1 MRVLVENAFVQLSMP
16 SCSPDGFSSIGKVHQ
31 SPSAKNV
38 PRSVSDKE
46 GLMRNSRM
54 VGFVG
59 YNLKITEVLQMK
71 NTKYHVYI
79 NSEERRLLISSL
91 NDLRNRLIAEGKYT
105 DLVDE
110 VLIKA
115 ANAKIKKINV
125 VSKCP

>member
-1 MRVLVENAFVQLSMP
+1 
-16 SCSPDGFSSIGKVHQ
+16 
-31 SPSAKNV
+31 
-38 PRSVSDKE
+38 
-46 GLMRNSRM
+46 
-54 VGFVG
+54 
-59 YNLKITEVLQMK
+59 MK

-79 NSEERRLLISSL
+79 NSEERCLLISSL

-110 VLIKA
+110 VMIKA